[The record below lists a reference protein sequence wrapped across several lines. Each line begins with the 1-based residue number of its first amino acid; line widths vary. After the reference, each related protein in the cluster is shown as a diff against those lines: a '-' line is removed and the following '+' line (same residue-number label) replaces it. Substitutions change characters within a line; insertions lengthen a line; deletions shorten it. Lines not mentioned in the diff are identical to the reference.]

1 MPYDRY
7 LNYKLADVLRGSEL
21 AEGAP
26 RFLKEIPVIDVAAT
40 VAVGGLEAKQD
51 HDEGWSWGHSAL
63 VDVGG
68 GLVALGAGVG
78 LAASIPV
85 DGVVATA
92 AVGGAVVVGV
102 GTFADK
108 LFHEHWS
115 EDWDDH
121 GAVVGTLYG
130 IGHSGAQAWHAGE
143 GMVTGTGHWIG
154 DKSKALWHKIF

>member
-1 MPYDRY
+1 M
-7 LNYKLADVLRGSEL
+7 
-21 AEGAP
+21 
-26 RFLKEIPVIDVAAT
+26 
-40 VAVGGLEAKQD
+40 
-51 HDEGWSWGHSAL
+51 
-63 VDVGG
+63 
-68 GLVALGAGVG
+68 
-78 LAASIPV
+78 
-85 DGVVATA
+85 VATA

-108 LFHEHWS
+108 LLHEHWS

-121 GAVVGTLYG
+121 GAVVGTLHG